1 MGVIEESDMVG
12 EKLVEIMK
20 KYKKNV
26 WLKFFKTDLKG
37 VWVVIVNASQDYV
50 NVKLGEEYGFP
61 RGFPILWKKDLG
73 IVEYKGFYPKFSNDD
88 VGQKT
93 MESDMFKGAKTMSI
107 EKKVSGF
114 LGIVIAT
121 EFEGEVY
128 WLPVTKRSAMGEMVD
143 NFAEIITPYMTREL
157 VEAMVERGVHIVGR

>member
-1 MGVIEESDMVG
+1 M
-12 EKLVEIMK
+12 
-20 KYKKNV
+20 
-26 WLKFFKTDLKG
+26 
-37 VWVVIVNASQDYV
+37 IVNASQDYV

-114 LGIVIAT
+114 LGMVIAT

-157 VEAMVERGVHIVGR
+157 VEAMVERGVHIGGEVISKRPGAWSESDGRRIYCYHGWKGTHLYSWGGI